1 MNNKS
6 IHDLFICKYNNC
18 NRYFVEPVMLECGRS
33 VCKEHAEE
41 MLKESQELSKPK
53 GTYTCKLCLKE
64 HHVPTE
70 GFLFNKDLDDVL
82 KSSGH
87 LSALQVEIKK
97 AIGEFENMIAELS
110 KLKKDP
116 PAYLKHYMDSLK
128 KKVNVQRNDLVS
140 QIEKLH
146 QEMISQIDKFEK
158 ECQYN
163 LELNANIGKVNQIIL
178 IFLVQLHSS
187 IAWLVKREKLD
198 LLI

>member
-70 GFLFNKDLDDVL
+70 GFLFNKDLEDVL

-97 AIGEFENMIAELS
+97 AIAFRS
-110 KLKKDP
+110 R
-116 PAYLKHYMDSLK
+116 S
-128 KKVNVQRNDLVS
+128 
-140 QIEKLH
+140 
-146 QEMISQIDKFEK
+146 ID
-158 ECQYN
+158 YN
-163 LELNANIGKVNQIIL
+163 L
-178 IFLVQLHSS
+178 SS
-187 IAWLVKREKLD
+187 ATLFV
-198 LLI
+198 LLILECRCRGHFRKSC